1 MEKIYYPR
9 TIDSYLLEWKNE
21 RAHKPL
27 LLRGAR
33 QVGKSSAV
41 RQLGKTFKYFMEVNF
56 ERDKEIISVFTGNLK
71 PKEITSRLAAFYGI
85 PVVPGETLLFL
96 DEIQACTP
104 AIHSLWF
111 FYEDYPELH
120 VVAAGSLLEFA
131 LKKMAFSVLAGCAR
145 SSCTRCLSTSSLPQ
159 RDTPAGLKRSG
170 TLLRQN
176 LCSRLCT
183 GNWWKVSAIT

>member
-27 LLRGAR
+27 LLRGVR

-71 PKEITSRLAAFYGI
+71 PKEIDPSMRRNRLK
-85 PVVPGETLLFL
+85 LRL
-96 DEIQACTP
+96 
-104 AIHSLWF
+104 LWF
-111 FYEDYPELH
+111 PLYLYILH
-120 VVAAGSLLEFA
+120 
-131 LKKMAFSVLAGCAR
+131 R
-145 SSCTRCLSTSSLPQ
+145 
-159 RDTPAGLKRSG
+159 
-170 TLLRQN
+170 
-176 LCSRLCT
+176 
-183 GNWWKVSAIT
+183 

>member
-27 LLRGAR
+27 LLRGVR

-71 PKEITSRLAAFYGI
+71 PKEITCLAVSYTHL
-85 PVVPGETLLFL
+85 TLPT
-96 DEIQACTP
+96 IA
-104 AIHSLWF
+104 
-111 FYEDYPELH
+111 
-120 VVAAGSLLEFA
+120 
-131 LKKMAFSVLAGCAR
+131 
-145 SSCTRCLSTSSLPQ
+145 
-159 RDTPAGLKRSG
+159 
-170 TLLRQN
+170 
-176 LCSRLCT
+176 
-183 GNWWKVSAIT
+183 